1 MGNCNCRPCKKEIKT
16 KPKKRS
22 PFSLCVGDKTLVY
35 DGENL
40 TVLKRK
46 FTIPDGTYTAIT
58 FTNGCVT
65 GVGQAPI
72 AQYTPTMC
80 CGGENTEAP
89 PTSGESLVAGN
100 GTDNLATINHGEI
113 SVTPHWKTT
122 NSNKVTGSGTINS
135 PWEVSTNISTDNGNL
150 LTTRVNGLF
159 AGIKFKTSDT
169 ISIGGDGTTQ
179 KPYTIDLVNKNP
191 TLSDINK
198 EEVIGDGYKVDKK
211 GLVYIDGEDVKF
223 ITKIKFDNDAFS
235 TMDAGDSLMVHVDDV
250 KFKTGVSIK
259 TSDGIKGVG
268 TGADPLRLEFS
279 VDVVGKLLDVI
290 NSNAQLKAK
299 FKAIVGG

>member
-1 MGNCNCRPCKKEIKT
+1 MGNCNCKPCKKEIKT

-22 PFSLCVGDKTLVY
+22 PFSLCVGGKTLVY

-40 TVLKRK
+40 TVLKGK

-58 FTNGCVT
+58 FTNGCIT
-65 GVGQAPI
+65 DVGQAPV

-113 SVTPHWKTT
+113 SVTPHWKAT

-135 PWEVSTNISTDNGNL
+135 PWGVATNISTDGGNL
-150 LTTRVNGLF
+150 LTIRGNGLF
-159 AGIKFKTSDT
+159 AGVKFKTSDT
-169 ISIGGDGTTQ
+169 ISISGDGTTGN
-179 KPYTIDLVNKNP
+179 PYTLNLVNKNP
-191 TLSDINK
+191 TISDINK
-198 EEVIGDGYKVDKK
+198 EEIIGGGYKIDKK
-211 GLVYIDGEDVKF
+211 GRVHTDENIKF

-235 TMDAGDSLMVHVDDV
+235 TMDAGDSLVVHVDDV

-268 TGADPLRLEFS
+268 TDTDPLRLEFS
-279 VDVVGKLLDVI
+279 VGVVGELLDMI

-299 FKAIVGG
+299 FRAIVGG